1 MEKEDTYFFVRKF
14 EEVCAMIKLQ
24 QLSDDAIKL
33 RFISFALRDGA
44 KKWLYSLPI
53 DSISTWNDFVKVFLK
68 KYFPHHKT
76 QQLRKEINGFKQ
88 VDSEPFGNA

>member
-1 MEKEDTYFFVRKF
+1 
-14 EEVCAMIKLQ
+14 MIKLQ

-33 RFISFALRDGA
+33 RFISFALKDGA
-44 KKWLYSLPI
+44 KKLLYSLPI

-76 QQLRKEINGFKQ
+76 QQLKKEINGFMQ
-88 VDSEPFGNA
+88 VDSKPFWKCLERFKDLLAQCPHHGIEK